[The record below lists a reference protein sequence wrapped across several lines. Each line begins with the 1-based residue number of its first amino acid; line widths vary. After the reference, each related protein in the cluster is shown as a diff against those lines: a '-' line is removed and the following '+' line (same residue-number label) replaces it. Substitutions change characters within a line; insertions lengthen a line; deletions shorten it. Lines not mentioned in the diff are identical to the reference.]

1 MSANALRWDGRSGR
15 YEVWY
20 LTVAGSF
27 WIRYTLHVPADPDAD
42 GECALWFGD
51 FTRAPAMRRTT
62 FPLEALRTP
71 RAGWPLELGAGR
83 LTDTGASGEVE
94 GARWSLRFDAGER
107 PFAYV
112 PAVVRRLGLAATE
125 VVVVKPALAV
135 SGVVEVDGAVHELVA
150 APGQQAHV
158 FGRRH
163 ADRWGWFHATL
174 GGGRWVEGL
183 VANVQGLPRAAFHA
197 SECHAT
203 NGLLRV
209 FRTPAELEP
218 GRVRVGPYEVQAKP
232 GEFVGVTYRDPDGAE
247 VYCYHAERARLRG
260 AGVEADDAALEFG
273 TRAKLEGW
281 PLSL

>member
-1 MSANALRWDGRSGR
+1 MSANALRWDGRPGC

-27 WIRYTLHVPADPDAD
+27 WIRYTLHVPTDPDAE

-51 FTRAPAMRRTT
+51 FTGAPAMRRTT
-62 FPLEALRTP
+62 FALEALRTP
-71 RAGWPLELGAGR
+71 RAGWPLELGPGR
-83 LTDTGASGEVE
+83 LTDTEASGEVE
-94 GARWSLRFDAGER
+94 GARWSLRFEAAER

-112 PAVVRRLGLAATE
+112 PALVRRLGLAATE

-135 SGVVEVDGAVHELVA
+135 SGVVEVDGAVHELVSA
-150 APGQQAHV
+150 AGQQAHV

-163 ADRWGWFHATL
+163 ADLWGWFHATL

-183 VANVQGLPRAAFHA
+183 VAKVEGLPRASFYA
-197 SECHAT
+197 SERHAT

-260 AGVEADDAALEFG
+260 AGVEAHDAALEFG